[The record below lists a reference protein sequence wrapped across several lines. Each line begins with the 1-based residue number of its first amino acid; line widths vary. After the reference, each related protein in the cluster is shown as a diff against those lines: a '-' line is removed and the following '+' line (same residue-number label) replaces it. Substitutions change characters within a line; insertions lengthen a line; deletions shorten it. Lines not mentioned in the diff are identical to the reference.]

1 MSNNQATDN
10 GFWLVI
16 VIVFVFAMILQAIG
30 GGGSSSSTASSS
42 PASSGVDRGSFEHR
56 YATERFKQEGYSAAE
71 SQQAADAVIKFHNA
85 QQNRNK

>member
-1 MSNNQATDN
+1 MSNKNE
-10 GFWLVI
+10 GGGGLWILI
-16 VIVFVFAMILQAIG
+16 VIVFGIAMLLQSL
-30 GGGSSSSTASSS
+30 GGGSSSSSVSSS
-42 PASSGVDRGSFEHR
+42 PAGVDRGSFEHR

>member
-1 MSNNQATDN
+1 MSADN
-10 GFWLVI
+10 KNSNIWLVI
-16 VIVFVFAMILQAIG
+16 IFVVGVSVFIQALTG
-30 GGGSSSSTASSS
+30 GGNTSSSVSSSSGS
-42 PASSGVDRGSFEHR
+42 DNRGSFEHR

>member
-1 MSNNQATDN
+1 VSKGKNDGGIWFVILFIVGIVGFIQALT
-10 GFWLVI
+10 
-16 VIVFVFAMILQAIG
+16 
-30 GGGSSSSTASSS
+30 GGGSSSSSVSSS
-42 PASSGVDRGSFEHR
+42 SGGADRGSFEHR